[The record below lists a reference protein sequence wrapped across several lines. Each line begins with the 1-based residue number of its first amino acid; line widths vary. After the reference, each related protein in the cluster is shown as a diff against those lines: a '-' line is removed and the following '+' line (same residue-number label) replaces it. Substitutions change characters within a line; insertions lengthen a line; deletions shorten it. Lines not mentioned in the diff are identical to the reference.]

1 MFSYIIRR
9 VWQMIPTLLGVMLL
23 LFALYNLVGGDPSYI
38 LAGKSLSNEML
49 ASIRAQLGLDKSLP
63 EQFLIFIKQVVT
75 MDFGTSWSTQQPV
88 SDIINNRIGP
98 SIMLILTWQIC
109 SLFISLIFAA
119 SVAFFNGSIYDRTI
133 TILSTIA
140 MSISILVYIIAGQY
154 FLAYK
159 MQWFP
164 VYGWGNGFWENF
176 LIYIPLPLLIGLAVS
191 IAPDTRFYRTCFV
204 EEMNSDYV
212 RTAKAKGLS
221 EQTIMLK
228 HVMRNALI
236 PIITSVMT
244 ALPYM
249 ITGSVLME
257 RFFGIPGLGNE
268 ILKAVDSSDFPV
280 IKAITIY
287 LVIAVMIFN
296 LLADLI
302 YKLIDPRV
310 QLH

>member
-1 MFSYIIRR
+1 MLSYIIRR
-9 VWQMIPTLLGVMLL
+9 SWQMIPTLLGVMLL
-23 LFALYNLVGGDPSYI
+23 LFILYSLVGGDPSYI
-38 LAGKSLSNEML
+38 LAGKSLNAEML

-63 EQFLIFIKQVVT
+63 EQFLIFIKQVLT

-88 SDIINNRIGP
+88 SEIIGNRVGP
-98 SIMLILTWQIC
+98 SVMLLLTWQIF
-109 SLFISLIFAA
+109 SLFFSLLIAA
-119 SVAFFNGSIYDRTI
+119 SVAYYNGSIYDRTV
-133 TILSTIA
+133 TILSTFA

-159 MQWFP
+159 LHWFP
-164 VYGWGNGFWENF
+164 VFGWGDDLWENL
-176 LIYIPLPLLIGLAVS
+176 LIYIPLPLLIGLTVS

-204 EEMNSDYV
+204 EEINHDYV
-212 RTAKAKGLS
+212 RTARAKGLP
-221 EQTIMLK
+221 ERKVILK

-236 PIITSVMT
+236 PIVTGVMSS
-244 ALPYM
+244 LPYM

-268 ILKAVDSSDFPV
+268 ILKAVNNSDFPV

-287 LVIAVMIFN
+287 LVIAIMIFN

-302 YKLIDPRV
+302 YKLVDPRV
-310 QLH
+310 KLK

>member
-9 VWQMIPTLLGVMLL
+9 GWQMIPTLLGVMLL

-63 EQFLIFIKQVVT
+63 EQFFIFVKQVVT

-109 SLFISLIFAA
+109 SLFVSLIFAA
-119 SVAFFNGSIYDRTI
+119 SVAYFNGSIYDRAV